1 MWVWISELERPLGG
15 ENGNPLQHSC
25 LENPRPRCCK
35 ESDMTEHAC
44 TCACTRTRT
53 HTRTHTTQEIY
64 FFYLLSEIQVLP
76 GKLAAHNIYW
86 KNECIN
92 GRRKETYQIIGA
104 IKSKVC
110 PVTISII
117 FADIICFTS
126 VTYSILIKWNNRNT
140 FYIYLKCQ
148 TMDQSS
154 KPHAQVT
161 NFGLSKV
168 HFVQFL

>member
-1 MWVWISELERPLGG
+1 MWVWISELERPLGV
-15 ENGNPLQHSC
+15 ENGNPRQHSC

-35 ESDMTEHAC
+35 ESDMTEHAH
-44 TCACTRTRT
+44 TRRT
-53 HTRTHTTQEIY
+53 HAHTHAHTEPRKYI
-64 FFYLLSEIQVLP
+64 FFYLLSEISVLP
-76 GKLAAHNIYW
+76 GKLAAHNTYW

-110 PVTISII
+110 PVTISIT

-126 VTYSILIKWNNRNT
+126 VTYSILIKWNNRNN

-148 TMDQSS
+148 TMD
-154 KPHAQVT
+154 
-161 NFGLSKV
+161 
-168 HFVQFL
+168 